1 MKTASACL
9 PFLIL
14 LATIAVVAPDA
25 RAQSSSLSGVVTD
38 ETGGI
43 LPDAEITVINQD
55 NNVQR
60 TVVSNE
66 EGLYVFA
73 QLPPGSYHL
82 SATQPGFNSVT
93 IEGITLLVNT
103 NLELPVV
110 FDTVATLTRSITVS
124 ATAPQL
130 NTTDASVGN
139 AFGTKP
145 IRQLPLNARNPA
157 GLLSLQAGVTF
168 LTADPLDSKL
178 SGDIRNG
185 TVNGAQSDQ
194 SNVTLDGV
202 DVNDQNG
209 RLPFTSV
216 LRNTLDSIQEFRVV
230 TTTANANQGRSSG
243 AQVSLVTKSGTN
255 EVHGSLY
262 EYHRNTITA
271 ANDFFNNR
279 AGVDRPKLIRNVFGG
294 SVGGPVKK
302 DRVFYF
308 LNYEGRRDASDGS
321 AVRRVPTASMR
332 DGFVRYRS
340 VDGQVQTLDPA
351 FIRKPPPRVP
361 GTASRKWNP
370 DRPWRRAAWARA
382 GRRAPAPA
390 SMAVAPTRTVPKSP
404 SRTRT
409 GSATP
414 PSPMRRFAPIPS
426 TRQPRPDV
434 SRSAASSSAIDRG
447 RASRAAGPPIR

>member
-1 MKTASACL
+1 M
-9 PFLIL
+9 
-14 LATIAVVAPDA
+14 
-25 RAQSSSLSGVVTD
+25 
-38 ETGGI
+38 
-43 LPDAEITVINQD
+43 
-55 NNVQR
+55 
-60 TVVSNE
+60 
-66 EGLYVFA
+66 
-73 QLPPGSYHL
+73 
-82 SATQPGFNSVT
+82 T

-262 EYHRNTITA
+262 EFHRNTITA

-294 SVGGPVKK
+294 SVGGPVVK
-302 DRVFYF
+302 DRLF
-308 LNYEGRRDASDGS
+308 
-321 AVRRVPTASMR
+321 
-332 DGFVRYRS
+332 
-340 VDGQVQTLDPA
+340 
-351 FIRKPPPRVP
+351 
-361 GTASRKWNP
+361 
-370 DRPWRRAAWARA
+370 
-382 GRRAPAPA
+382 
-390 SMAVAPTRTVPKSP
+390 
-404 SRTRT
+404 
-409 GSATP
+409 
-414 PSPMRRFAPIPS
+414 
-426 TRQPRPDV
+426 
-434 SRSAASSSAIDRG
+434 
-447 RASRAAGPPIR
+447 

>member
-1 MKTASACL
+1 MRPARIHLS
-9 PFLIL
+9 FLTL
-14 LATIAVVAPDA
+14 LAAMVLAATSA

-43 LPDAEITVINQD
+43 LPDAEITVVNEA

-60 TVVSNE
+60 TVLSNE

-73 QLPPGSYHL
+73 QLPPGSYNL

-103 NLELPVV
+103 NLELSVV

-294 SVGGPVKK
+294 SVGGPVVK
-302 DRVFYF
+302 DSLFYF

-340 VDGQVQTLDPA
+340 VDGLFRRSIRRSSAPGSIRSGPVPVRRRSNTSDP
-351 FIRKPPPRVP
+351 FPNPTIPPSETVSTR
-361 GTASRKWNP
+361 P
-370 DRPWRRAAWARA
+370 D
-382 GRRAPAPA
+382 
-390 SMAVAPTRTVPKSP
+390 
-404 SRTRT
+404 T
-409 GSATP
+409 GSRLQHP
-414 PSPMRRFAPIPS
+414 
-426 TRQPRPDV
+426 
-434 SRSAASSSAIDRG
+434 
-447 RASRAAGPPIR
+447 

>member
-1 MKTASACL
+1 MKPARFYVS
-9 PFLIL
+9 FLTL
-14 LATIAVVAPDA
+14 LAAISLFAPDA
-25 RAQSSSLSGVVTD
+25 QAQSSSLSGVVTD

-43 LPDAEITVINQD
+43 LPDAEVTVINQD
-55 NNVQR
+55 NNLQR
-60 TVVSNE
+60 TVLSNE
-66 EGLYVFA
+66 EGLFVFA
-73 QLPPGSYHL
+73 QLPPGAYTL

-110 FDTVATLTRSITVS
+110 FDTVATLTKSITVAAS
-124 ATAPQL
+124 APQL

-243 AQVSLVTKSGTN
+243 AQVS
-255 EVHGSLY
+255 
-262 EYHRNTITA
+262 
-271 ANDFFNNR
+271 
-279 AGVDRPKLIRNVFGG
+279 AGDQ
-294 SVGGPVKK
+294 
-302 DRVFYF
+302 
-308 LNYEGRRDASDGS
+308 ERDQ
-321 AVRRVPTASMR
+321 
-332 DGFVRYRS
+332 RS
-340 VDGQVQTLDPA
+340 
-351 FIRKPPPRVP
+351 PRVALRIP
-361 GTASRKWNP
+361 P
-370 DRPWRRAAWARA
+370 QHHHRR
-382 GRRAPAPA
+382 
-390 SMAVAPTRTVPKSP
+390 
-404 SRTRT
+404 
-409 GSATP
+409 
-414 PSPMRRFAPIPS
+414 
-426 TRQPRPDV
+426 Q
-434 SRSAASSSAIDRG
+434 
-447 RASRAAGPPIR
+447 